1 MSNKNDFKAF
11 SIKDGAN
18 VVSQNLYENSPELQ
32 TGFPPVGLT
41 THVLNK
47 ALRQSSTIA
56 SVVANF
62 MSTQCGKDVLDNGDL
77 ATLNQTFTD
86 SLQCHMNKQLPGNL
100 SPNGYQQL
108 PGGLILQWGRHN
120 FTPLARNKV
129 VLPTPFKRGCL
140 KVFMS
145 PVGDWIFPMSA
156 APNGTLNTFDSWV
169 AARTVNAYG
178 TEIKLSANDT
188 YVYGDYFAIGF

>member
-11 SIKDGAN
+11 STSSNAN
-18 VVSQNLYENSPELQ
+18 VVSQERYEESLSLYS
-32 TGFPPVGLT
+32 GFPPDNVP
-41 THVLNK
+41 THLLNK

-77 ATLNQTFTD
+77 ATLNKTFTD
-86 SLQCHMNKQLPGNL
+86 SLECHANKNFPGSL
-100 SPNGYQQL
+100 SLNGYQQL

-120 FTPLARNKV
+120 FTPLAINKV
-129 VLPTPFKRGCL
+129 ILPTPFKQGCL

-156 APNGTLNTFDSWV
+156 APNGTLNTFNSWV
-169 AARTVNAYG
+169 AARTINAYG
-178 TEIKLSANDT
+178 TEIKLSAGDT

>member
-18 VVSQNLYENSPELQ
+18 VVDQNLYENSAELQ

-62 MSTQCGKDVLDNGDL
+62 MSTQCEKDVLDNGDL

-86 SLQCHMNKQLPGNL
+86 SLQCHMKKQYPVNL

-120 FTPLARNKV
+120 FTPLTINKV
-129 VLPTPFKRGCL
+129 ILPTPFKHGCL

-169 AARTVNAYG
+169 AARTINAYG
-178 TEIKLSANDT
+178 NEIRLSASDT
-188 YVYGDYFAIGF
+188 YVYGDYFAIGY

>member
-108 PGGLILQWGRHN
+108 PGGLILQWGMHK
-120 FTPLARNKV
+120 FTPLAENKV
-129 VLPTPFKRGCL
+129 ILPTPFKKSCL
-140 KVFMS
+140 RVFMTD
-145 PVGDWIFPMSA
+145 GGGWALPMA
-156 APNGTLNTFDSWV
+156 ALPNGTLNSFNAWV
-169 AARTVNAYG
+169 AGKAFDYLGN
-178 TEIKLSANDT
+178 EIKLSAGT
-188 YVYGDYFAIGF
+188 HIAGQYLAIGF

>member
-11 SIKDGAN
+11 SIRDGAN
-18 VVSQNLYENSPELQ
+18 VVDQDLYENSSELQ
-32 TGFPPVGLT
+32 SGFPPVGLT

-62 MSTQCGKDVLDNGDL
+62 MSTQCEKDVLDNGDL
-77 ATLNQTFTD
+77 ATLNKTFTD
-86 SLQCHMNKQLPGNL
+86 SLQCHMKKQYPGSL

-120 FTPLARNKV
+120 FTPLAINKV
-129 VLPTPFKRGCL
+129 ILPTPFKHGCL
-140 KVFMS
+140 RVFMS

-156 APNGTLNTFDSWV
+156 ATNGTLNTFNSWV
-169 AARTVNAYG
+169 AARTINAYG
-178 TEIKLSANDT
+178 TEIRLSANDT
-188 YVYGDYFAIGF
+188 YVYGDYFAIGY

>member
-11 SIKDGAN
+11 STSNNAN
-18 VVSQNLYENSPELQ
+18 VVSQERYEEYPNLQ
-32 TGFPPVGLT
+32 TGFPPGEMT

-62 MSTQCGKDVLDNGDL
+62 MSTQCEKDVLDNGDL
-77 ATLNQTFTD
+77 ETLNKTFTD
-86 SLQCHMNKQLPGNL
+86 SLQCHMKKQYPGSL
-100 SPNGYQQL
+100 SHNGYQQL

-120 FTPLARNKV
+120 FTPLTRNTV
-129 VLPTPFKRGCL
+129 ILPTPFKRGCL
-140 KVFMS
+140 KVFIT

-156 APNGTLNTFDSWV
+156 APNGTLGTFAAWV
-169 AARTVNAYG
+169 AARTINAYG
-178 TEIKLSANDT
+178 SEIKLSANDT